1 MSEKMMAAV
10 LCGDR
15 DLQYKETEKPSPK
28 AGEVLVRVRASGI
41 CGSDIPRVLHKGAH
55 FFPIILGHEFSGEI
69 AALGEGVEGFEIGDR
84 VSGAPLKPC
93 GKCRDCQKGNYSLC
107 KHYSFIGSREN
118 GSFAQY
124 VCIPAQNAIKFDKSV
139 SFEQGAMFEPSTVAL
154 HGVLLNECAGGEY
167 VAVCGGGT
175 IGLFTAQ
182 WAKIFGAKKVVVIDI
197 LDERLELAKKLG
209 ADEGFNSTDPDFAEK
224 IKAYTGG
231 RGFGA
236 VYETAGS
243 PVTMKMAFE
252 LAANKAHVCF
262 IGTPHTDV
270 TFTPKMWENLNR
282 KEFRLVGSWMSYSAP
297 FPGKEWE
304 LTAACFGDG
313 RLKYDDGLVFAKYP
327 LAKAWDAFELY
338 LTPGAVKGRILL
350 VDED

>member
-175 IGLFTAQ
+175 IGLFTVQ

-209 ADEGFNSTDPDFAEK
+209 ADEGFNSTDPDFAER
-224 IKAYTGG
+224 IKAEAGG
-231 RGFGA
+231 QVFGA
-236 VYETAGS
+236 G
-243 PVTMKMAFE
+243 
-252 LAANKAHVCF
+252 
-262 IGTPHTDV
+262 
-270 TFTPKMWENLNR
+270 
-282 KEFRLVGSWMSYSAP
+282 
-297 FPGKEWE
+297 
-304 LTAACFGDG
+304 
-313 RLKYDDGLVFAKYP
+313 
-327 LAKAWDAFELY
+327 
-338 LTPGAVKGRILL
+338 
-350 VDED
+350 

>member
-15 DLQYKETEKPSPK
+15 DLQYKETEKPTPK

-41 CGSDIPRVLHKGAH
+41 CGSDIPRVLHGGAH

-124 VCIPAQNAIKFDKSV
+124 VAIPAQNAIKFDKSV

-154 HGVLLNECAGGEY
+154 HGVLLNECAGVYGMKINVHIEKNVGNVGQKSVTVEGSY
-167 VAVCGGGT
+167 LKRGG
-175 IGLFTAQ
+175 
-182 WAKIFGAKKVVVIDI
+182 
-197 LDERLELAKKLG
+197 
-209 ADEGFNSTDPDFAEK
+209 
-224 IKAYTGG
+224 KA
-231 RGFGA
+231 
-236 VYETAGS
+236 
-243 PVTMKMAFE
+243 
-252 LAANKAHVCF
+252 
-262 IGTPHTDV
+262 
-270 TFTPKMWENLNR
+270 
-282 KEFRLVGSWMSYSAP
+282 
-297 FPGKEWE
+297 
-304 LTAACFGDG
+304 
-313 RLKYDDGLVFAKYP
+313 
-327 LAKAWDAFELY
+327 
-338 LTPGAVKGRILL
+338 
-350 VDED
+350 